1 MKIGYFA
8 AAFAALGLSACAEL
22 NQFLEESN
30 RRQAEQEQAQ
40 RADINRLLEQR
51 CSGYGFRPGT
61 DAFASCK
68 QQELNNAMRT
78 VERQQAVRQL
88 TTCKNEWGREVP
100 CSSIERQPRNTETQ
114 CYNTGNGNYNCS
126 STTR

>member
-1 MKIGYFA
+1 MNAKYFA
-8 AAFAALGLSACAEL
+8 ATFLLFALSGCAE
-22 NQFLEESN
+22 FIAESN
-30 RRQAEQEQAQ
+30 RIQAERDREQ
-40 RADINRLLEQR
+40 RAEINRLLDQK

-68 QQELNNAMRT
+68 QQELNNAMRS
-78 VERQQAVRQL
+78 VERQQAIRQL

-100 CSSIERQPRNTETQ
+100 CSSIERQPRNTNTQ
-114 CYNTGNGNYNCS
+114 CYSTGNGNYSCS